1 MITNLE
7 VLKTRLID
15 RILLTGNQTLLETI
29 DNIFTLS
36 QNPVNEVLDFTSEQI
51 EMLMMSKEDIKFNRL
66 IIQEELD
73 KSDEKWLS

>member
-1 MITNLE
+1 MMTNLE
-7 VLKTRLID
+7 ILKTRLID

-36 QNPVNEVLDFTSEQI
+36 QNPANEVLDLTSEQI
-51 EMLMMSKEDIKFNRL
+51 EMLMMSEEDIKSDRL
-66 IIQEELD
+66 ITQEELD